1 MLKNKLL
8 IFQLKLEYILLIFM
22 EMIYNFYKYLKEKKN
37 KIYSKKN
44 NKNPKKK
51 LFSIKKPK
59 NKNNN

>member
-37 KIYSKKN
+37 KIYSKKKTTKILK
-44 NKNPKKK
+44 KNY
-51 LFSIKKPK
+51 FR
-59 NKNNN
+59 